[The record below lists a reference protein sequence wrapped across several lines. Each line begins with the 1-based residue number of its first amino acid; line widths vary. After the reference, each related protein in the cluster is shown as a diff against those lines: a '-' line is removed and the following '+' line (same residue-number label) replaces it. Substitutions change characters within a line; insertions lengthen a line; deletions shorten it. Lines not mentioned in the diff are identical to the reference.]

1 MDVESNILCVG
12 ECVCVCVCVCAH
24 TNGPHPNTII
34 PQRGITI
41 FEKAIFSGLGV
52 SVLPENPILWITKMV
67 SKASHFSSV

>member
-1 MDVESNILCVG
+1 MSSQTFCVWVSV
-12 ECVCVCVCVCAH
+12 CVCVCVCVH
-24 TNGPHPNTII
+24 TQTDPILTQLSPT
-34 PQRGITI
+34 GITI